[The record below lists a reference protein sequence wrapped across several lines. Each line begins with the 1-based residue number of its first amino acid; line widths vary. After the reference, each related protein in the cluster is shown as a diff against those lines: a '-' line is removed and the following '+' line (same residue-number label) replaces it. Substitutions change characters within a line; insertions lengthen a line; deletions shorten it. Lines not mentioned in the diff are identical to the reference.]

1 MVAGFEKYYQI
12 ARCLRDEELRSDRQ
26 LEFTQFDL
34 EMSFVTQDEILDVVE
49 RMFCAIVENFSQK
62 KIFKKPFPK
71 LTYNEVIKKYNSDKP
86 DLRADKN
93 DKKTLA
99 FLWVCDF
106 PMYEWNDID
115 NKIDFAHN
123 PFSMPQG
130 GMEALKTKDPIDI
143 LAYQYDIIANGLEIS
158 SGAVRNMD
166 PEIMYEAFRLAGYE
180 PSVVDKKFGHMIDA
194 FQFGA
199 PPHCGFAPGI
209 ERLAM
214 LLLGEKN
221 IRSVVPFP
229 KNQKAEEPMMG
240 SPSVV
245 DEKQLKELHIKADR

>member
-106 PMYEWNDID
+106 PMYEWDKTEKRWNSM
-115 NKIDFAHN
+115 HH
-123 PFSMPQG
+123 PFTMPKL
-130 GMEALKTKDPIDI
+130 EHLKYLETEDLGRIKAQ
-143 LAYQYDIIANGLEIS
+143 AYDLVCN
-158 SGAVRNMD
+158 
-166 PEIMYEAFRLAGYE
+166 GYE
-180 PSVVDKKFGHMIDA
+180 LASGSIRIVDPAIQEKIFTAMGYKKEEVQAKFGHLLTA
-194 FQFGA
+194 FKYGA
-199 PPHCGFAPGI
+199 PPMGGMAPSVD
-209 ERLAM
+209 RFVM
-214 LLLGEKN
+214 LLADEEN
-221 IRSVVPFP
+221 IREVIAFP
-229 KNQKAEEPMMG
+229 VSSSGQTAVMDA
-240 SPSVV
+240 PSKV
-245 DEKQLKELHIKADR
+245 DEKTLKELKIKIK